1 MCVSSVIKLVAQLTL
16 GSATSDG
23 KPVIGH
29 QTFTEF
35 WNGQYMNLI
44 LDITPTTGNRIV
56 FQVQRRFTPAIYCL
70 LLM

>member
-44 LDITPTTGNRIV
+44 LDIDV
-56 FQVQRRFTPAIYCL
+56 VDVQAGEDADSNAAS
-70 LLM
+70 